1 MDFLKTL
8 LAYMTASLIV
18 AVESTATPSVTPVP
32 TPSPTPGP
40 AATAAV
46 ETVPT
51 LPAPTETATPEA
63 KPSVTPRPVPTIT
76 PNMKGYHNLLQG
88 DRGQDVKRLQ
98 QRLIELGYL
107 PEGSADGAFGGR
119 TREAVRRFQYYNGLT
134 VDGIAGRAT
143 QTNLFENPDVAP
155 YPTETPEPEPT
166 ATPLTETAAPA
177 AEEAKAPETVDKP
190 AEKPAE
196 APAQENAE
204 PVPGALNAEPEAA
217 KESAEKQAEKSAEPE
232 AEKESAEA
240 PAEKP
245 AEPEA
250 EKESAEAPA
259 AEKPAEAEAEKVTAE
274 APAEK
279 PAEPEAEKESAETP
293 AEEKPAEPEAE
304 KESAEAPAET
314 AAPKTETAE
323 TAEEAKEPAPETD
336 GTPDAELVENV
347 DLDEQEPVHSPA
359 PEAEPESAYED
370 LAGWVTLNDSGE
382 SLQLTELADGV
393 PVVRSPR
400 LQKRDDDIRVSLDD
414 LCESLEG
421 WELTEEGNSLLLT
434 AQGYTLALLNEE
446 NGFAAAVDGLEMTAE
461 SSDFDFGEGHFIRA
475 EFLTRALDGS
485 WEWNAEEETLMLRID
500 PKKSPL
506 RND

>member
-8 LAYMTASLIV
+8 LAYMTATLIV

-46 ETVPT
+46 ETVPAM
-51 LPAPTETATPEA
+51 PVPTDTATPEA
-63 KPSVTPRPVPTIT
+63 KPSVTPQPVPTIT

-107 PEGSADGAFGGR
+107 PEGSADGAYGGR

-155 YPTETPEPEPT
+155 YPTETPVPEPT
-166 ATPLTETAAPA
+166 ATPVTETAAPA
-177 AEEAKAPETVDKP
+177 AEEAKAPEDVDKP

-196 APAQENAE
+196 APAEENAE
-204 PVPGALNAEPEAA
+204 PVPGTLNAEPEAA
-217 KESAEKQAEKSAEPE
+217 
-232 AEKESAEA
+232 KESAEA

-245 AEPEA
+245 AEPET
-250 EKESAEAPA
+250 EKETAETPA
-259 AEKPAEAEAEKVTAE
+259 EEKPAEAEAEKETPE

-279 PAEPEAEKESAETP
+279 PAEPEAEKET
-293 AEEKPAEPEAE
+293 
-304 KESAEAPAET
+304 AEAPAET
-314 AAPKTETAE
+314 AAPETAE
-323 TAEEAKEPAPETD
+323 AAEEAKEPAPETD

-359 PEAEPESAYED
+359 PETEPESAYED

-400 LQKRDDDIRVSLDD
+400 LQKRNDDIRISLDD

-421 WELTEEGNSLLLT
+421 WELADEGNSLLLT
-434 AQGYTLALLNEE
+434 AEGYTLALLNEE

-475 EFLTRALDGS
+475 EFLARALDGS
-485 WEWNAEEETLMLRID
+485 WEWNAEEETLMLRIE